1 MFLREGFDEAMEAG
15 AIFGAHV
22 HKLHAHAVAGAAVA
36 NDGASAHFAAGD
48 VEEELDVSAGG
59 ERLVVE
65 EKRAADTH
73 FLRVGDVALTGAL
86 PGNQQV
92 LRRLKPRIAA
102 AFVFWNF
109 DRANLA
115 FRVLRGGGGRKGQCR
130 MTHPRSG

>member
-1 MFLREGFDEAMEAG
+1 
-15 AIFGAHV
+15 
-22 HKLHAHAVAGAAVA
+22 VASAAVA

-73 FLRVGDVALTGAL
+73 LLRVGDVALTGTL
-86 PGNQQV
+86 PGYQQV

>member
-48 VEEELDVSAGG
+48 VEKELDVGAGREG
-59 ERLVVE
+59 LVVE
-65 EKRAADTH
+65 EKRTADTH

-86 PGNQQV
+86 PG
-92 LRRLKPRIAA
+92 
-102 AFVFWNF
+102 
-109 DRANLA
+109 D
-115 FRVLRGGGGRKGQCR
+115 
-130 MTHPRSG
+130 